1 MNKLKNILL
10 LVLLV
15 SSTIAFSQTKE
26 SAIKDATATTKA
38 NIDMDFDTVIKHT
51 LPAVLDMMGGKDAAL
66 QVLKS
71 TMEGAKAQGLVFEKA
86 EVIKVSELTK
96 EQGQSRCI
104 VEGYTQMTMSGQR
117 VKTKIH
123 YIGIYNDVDKYWWFV
138 EAKQLNNKVL
148 ANKILPNF
156 ETALEIPEDDVQVEK
171 I

>member
-1 MNKLKNILL
+1 MNKLKKILFIA
-10 LVLLV
+10 VV
-15 SSTIAFSQTKE
+15 AVGSVAFSQTKE
-26 SAIKDATATTKA
+26 SALKDASATLKA
-38 NIDMDFDTVIKHT
+38 NMDMDYETMIKHS

-66 QVLKS
+66 KVLKS
-71 TMEGAKAQGLVFEKA
+71 TMEGAKAQGLVIEKS
-86 EVIKVSELTK
+86 EIVNVSELKK

-104 VEGYTQMTMSGQR
+104 VKGDTQMTMSGQR

-138 EAKQLNNKVL
+138 EAKQLKNKVL

-156 ETALEIPEDDVQVEK
+156 ETSLEIPEDEVEVEK